1 MNNNQELLDN
11 VFIDQNP
18 LGCNQI
24 VKCPYK
30 ERTISF
36 ALGVSIPTPGQP
48 PEEIFKECC
57 YTHLTLADLNS
68 SEDFKNDY
76 SAFYHQRQVSS
87 ETAVFTLYHYETATE
102 HPMNNGTFGSLFNFG
117 TFTQNPNLKGY
128 LVQWKKVLAELGEG
142 NFKVFKRVTVA
153 GVPVE
158 FSSIVFTL
166 RQFSTANANKTV
178 RIDVV
183 MNGLLQKSG
192 VDFSGT
198 SWKHSIRVPGFFGR
212 REPQLTEDNLIN
224 RSFEKRQISMKQT
237 NEFKFQT
244 NLIPD
249 CLTGEIWDFMLMSND
264 IFMNDYNLNN
274 HSYDFVKF
282 GVKVG
287 SNDGTVYGTKTR
299 KAQLNLTFTDKFE
312 NNLKRNF
319 K

>member
-24 VKCPYK
+24 IKCPYK

-102 HPMNNGTFGSLFNFG
+102 HPLTDGSFGSLFNFG

-153 GVPVE
+153 GVAVE

-249 CLTGEIWDFMLMSND
+249 CLTNEIWDFMLMSND